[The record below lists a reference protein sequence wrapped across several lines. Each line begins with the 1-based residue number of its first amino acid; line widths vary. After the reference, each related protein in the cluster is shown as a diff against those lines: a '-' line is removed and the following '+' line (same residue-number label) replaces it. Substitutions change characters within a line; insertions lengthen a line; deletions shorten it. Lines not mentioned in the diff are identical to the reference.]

1 MAKKINNKKKDGL
14 SLIEKQNQFK
24 EWLKKIAIKRMGIKF
39 ERLKK
44 YNKGEIEKT
53 HQFYRP
59 FKIKNL

>member
-1 MAKKINNKKKDGL
+1 
-14 SLIEKQNQFK
+14 
-24 EWLKKIAIKRMGIKF
+24 MGIKF

-53 HQFYRP
+53 RQFYRP

>member
-1 MAKKINNKKKDGL
+1 MT
-14 SLIEKQNQFK
+14 Q
-24 EWLKKIAIKRMGIKF
+24 KKIAIKRMGIKF